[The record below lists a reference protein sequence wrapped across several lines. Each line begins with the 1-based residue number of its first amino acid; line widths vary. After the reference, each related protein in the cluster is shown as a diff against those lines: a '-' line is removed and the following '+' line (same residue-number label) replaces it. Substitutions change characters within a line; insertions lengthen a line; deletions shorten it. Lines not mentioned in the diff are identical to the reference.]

1 VAESRRT
8 VTIVFADVSSSTALG
23 EALDPEALRGVL
35 ARYFEVLRTA
45 LEHHDGVVEKY
56 IGDAVMA
63 VFGLPAIH
71 EDDALRA
78 VRAAAEARER
88 LDRLND
94 EIEAELGVVLAA
106 RIGVNTGEVV
116 AGEADERQQ
125 LVTGD
130 AVNVAARLE
139 QAAKP
144 GEILLGVGTLRLV
157 RDAVRVDELDPLELK
172 GKAERVAAFRL
183 VEVLPGV
190 PAFTRRLDAPFVGR
204 QPELAELCAAF
215 DRCAQD
221 QACERVTVLGEP
233 GIGKSRLVRELL
245 NSVAERSR
253 VLVGRCL
260 SYGEGI
266 TYWPL
271 AEIVEQIA
279 GADVPAGLAKVMSG
293 EADGELVAN
302 AISGA
307 IGGSEDA
314 SSTEDTHWAVRRLL
328 ETLARER
335 PVVVIVDDLHWAEPT
350 MLDLVEY
357 VTAFAEGVP
366 ILLVC
371 VARPEVVDTRPAL
384 GMPGPRATVIRLA
397 PLPAVEAE
405 HLVTALVGEVTVSAA
420 RRATILDRAEGNPL
434 FVEQMLAMDADARDE
449 IEVPPTIQALL
460 AARIDR
466 LEPGERLVI
475 ERGAVEGRLFHRR
488 AVLELAPG
496 ELRPAVAG
504 HLLALVRKQLV
515 RPDRTLFPGDDGFR
529 FAHILVRDAAYA
541 ATSKELRAGLH
552 ERYAAW
558 LERVS
563 SPGYGEINEIVA
575 YHLEQAARF
584 SAELGRPDRALSA
597 RAGSRLGEAGV
608 RALERGDIPAA
619 MNLLKR
625 ARDLLHEDTHQ
636 RVRLGLRLSDAYIES
651 GRFAEE
657 EVLIEE
663 LTRDAEE
670 VGDAVLSVAVGV
682 ERMFAML
689 QVPKVSAAEA
699 LAVGRAALPILEESG
714 NDVALCR
721 AWGLITRAH
730 LTVAEYGSMEAAAE
744 RAFEAAKRSGDLRIE
759 EETVFWLSGAEL
771 FGPMPIDEALAKCER
786 VLPDPRE
793 RLTIAHKLHWRGGLN
808 AFAGR
813 PDGVREIAEA
823 RAIYRDLGL
832 TMRWGGTA
840 IADGIGSLVVGE
852 PERAE
857 RVLREAVDVLEDLGE
872 KGYLST
878 IAYYLAQ
885 ALHEQ
890 GRFDESEELTRVSEV
905 TTAPDDVASLVGWR
919 YTRALALS
927 ARGVFDEAEALA
939 RESIE
944 LASSSDSLMQ
954 MADVHLALATVLER
968 MGRSNIAAQEAKRA
982 ADLYARKGMETSAA
996 RAERLVPSLA
1006 RPAANQAQRRH
1017 GDSA

>member
-8 VTIVFADVSSSTALG
+8 VTIVFADVSGSTALG

-35 ARYFEVLRTA
+35 ARYFEALRTA
-45 LEHHDGVVEKY
+45 LEHHEGVVEKY

-63 VFGLPAIH
+63 VFGLSAIH

-78 VRAAAEARER
+78 VRAAAEAREE
-88 LDRLND
+88 LDRLSD
-94 EIEAELGVVLAA
+94 EIESELGVALAA

-116 AGEADERQQ
+116 AGRADERQQ

-144 GEILLGVGTLRLV
+144 GEILLGEETFRLV
-157 RDAVRVDELDPLELK
+157 RDAVRVEEVDPLELK
-172 GKAERVAAFRL
+172 GKAEPVAAFRL
-183 VEVLPGV
+183 VGVLPGV

-204 QPELAELCAAF
+204 RSELADLCAAF
-215 DRCAQD
+215 DRSVD
-221 QACERVTVLGEP
+221 DRACEQVIVLGEP

-245 NSVAERSR
+245 NSVTERGR

-279 GADVPAGLAKVMSG
+279 GADVRNGLARTMSG
-293 EADGELVAN
+293 EADGELVAS

-357 VTAFAEGVP
+357 VTAFAQGVP
-366 ILLVC
+366 ILFVG
-371 VARPEVVDTRPAL
+371 VARPEVVETRPSL
-384 GMPGPRATVIRLA
+384 GMPGPRATVLRLP
-397 PLPAVEAE
+397 PLPTVEAE
-405 HLVTALVGEVTVSAA
+405 HLVAALVGEATVSAA
-420 RRATILDRAEGNPL
+420 RRALILERAEGNPL

-466 LEPGERLVI
+466 LEPGEREVI
-475 ERGAVEGRLFHRR
+475 ERAAVEGRLFHRR
-488 AVLELAPG
+488 AVLELAPE

-504 HLLALVRKQLV
+504 YLLALVRKQLL
-515 RPDRTLFPGDDGFR
+515 RPDRALFPGDDGFR

-541 ATSKELRAGLH
+541 STSKELRAGLH

-563 SPGYGEINEIVA
+563 SPGLGEINEMVA

-584 SAELGRPDRALSA
+584 SAELGRSDPTLSA
-597 RAGSRLGEAGV
+597 RAGGKLGEAGV

-619 MNLLKR
+619 MNLLER
-625 ARDLLHEDTHQ
+625 ARDLLHEDTNQ

-657 EVLIEE
+657 EALIDE
-663 LTRDAEE
+663 LARGAEE
-670 VGDAVLSVAVGV
+670 DGDAVLAVAVGV
-682 ERMFAML
+682 ERMFALL

-699 LAVGRAALPILEESG
+699 LAVGRAALPILEGSG
-714 NDVALCR
+714 NDVALGR

-730 LTVAEYGSMEAAAE
+730 LMAGEYGSMEAAAE
-744 RAFEAAKRSGDLRIE
+744 RALDAARRSGDLRIE

-823 RAIYRDLGL
+823 RTIYRDLGL
-832 TMRWGGTA
+832 TMRWAGTA
-840 IADGIGSLVVGE
+840 IAHGLGYLVIGD

-857 RVLREAVDVLEDLGE
+857 KVLRESLDELEELGE

-878 IAYYLAQ
+878 IAFYVAD
-885 ALHEQ
+885 ALLEQ
-890 GRFDESEELTRVSEV
+890 GRVDEAEDLTRLSEEA
-905 TTAPDDVASLVGWR
+905 TAPDDNASLVGWR
-919 YTRALALS
+919 RTRALVLAS
-927 ARGVFDEAEALA
+927 RGDLDEAERLGREAL
-939 RESIE
+939 E
-944 LASSSDSLMQ
+944 LASRCDSSMQ
-954 MADVHLALATVLER
+954 TADAAFALATVLEQL
-968 MGRSNIAAQEAKRA
+968 GRVEEAGAEAKTAVDLYMAKGMKASATRA
-982 ADLYARKGMETSAA
+982 A
-996 RAERLVPSLA
+996 SLA
-1006 RPAANQAQRRH
+1006 SSLA
-1017 GDSA
+1017 